1 MSLEPQRTAAVPDFL
16 IRALGERYALEREIG
31 RGGMATIYLAHDVQG
46 DRPVALKVMHPNL
59 VQSIG
64 TDRFLREIEIARSL
78 SHPRIVPLYD
88 SGQLGG
94 VLYYA
99 MQYVQ
104 GESLFERLSREHR
117 LPVADAI
124 RIALDVADALDY
136 AHRHGVLHRDVKPEN
151 ILLEGGH
158 GFVADFGLAR
168 AIGAANY
175 RRLTETGVIVGTIF
189 YMSPEQ
195 LREDPNLDQRTDIY
209 SLGCLLYEMVTGIPP
224 FPGTSISQLVTRIL
238 KSPVPSARSERS
250 DVPESVDR
258 AIARALAKSPAGR
271 FATAEE
277 FAAAIRPST

>member
-1 MSLEPQRTAAVPDFL
+1 LSLESKHTASVPDFL

-31 RGGMATIYLAHDVQG
+31 RGGMATIYLARDLQG

-104 GESLFERLSREHR
+104 GESLFERLAREQR
-117 LPVADAI
+117 LTVSDAVRVAVDAAE
-124 RIALDVADALDY
+124 ALGY
-136 AHRHGVLHRDVKPEN
+136 AHQHGVLHRDVKPEN
-151 ILLEGGH
+151 ILLEGGR

-209 SLGCLLYEMVTGIPP
+209 SLGCILYEMLTGVPP

-238 KSPVPSARSERS
+238 KSPVPSARSDRAE
-250 DVPESVDR
+250 VPETVDR
-258 AIARALAKSPAGR
+258 AIARALAKSPASR

-277 FAAAIRPST
+277 FAAAIRPSA